1 MTTIKLK
8 LKDLNLRLAEKS
20 AIYLTQKRHTKDSET
35 PCFPDLLR
43 TPDSQLKK
51 LYEIG
56 LSKSLSKIKGWV
68 TGYTSTP
75 DEITIDMTI
84 AADSKEFV
92 ETLLNLSAES
102 HILAETF
109 MSCDEKL
116 SSHFANRCTE
126 ATEALVCYLAYIN

>member
-1 MTTIKLK
+1 MTTINLR
-8 LKDLNLRLAEKS
+8 LNDLNLRLAERS
-20 AIYLTQKRHTKDSET
+20 AIYLNQKAHNKNGEIS
-35 PCFPDLLR
+35 PLPDFLR
-43 TPDSQLKK
+43 IPDSQLKR

-56 LSKSLSKIKGWV
+56 LSKSLFKIKGWV

-92 ETLLNLSAES
+92 ETLLNQSAES

-109 MSCDEKL
+109 MSCDERL
-116 SSHFANRCTE
+116 SSFFANRCTE

>member
-1 MTTIKLK
+1 MTTIKLS

-20 AIYLTQKRHTKDSET
+20 AIYLTQKSYNEDSKT
-35 PCFPDLLR
+35 PHLPDLMR

-56 LSKSLSKIKGWV
+56 LCKSLFKIKGWI
-68 TGYTSTP
+68 TGYTSTA
-75 DEITIDMTI
+75 DEIAIDMAI

-92 ETLLNLSAES
+92 ETLLNQSAES
-102 HILAETF
+102 YILAETF

-126 ATEALVCYLAYIN
+126 ASEALICYLAYIN

>member
-1 MTTIKLK
+1 MTTINLR
-8 LKDLNLRLAEKS
+8 LNDLNLRLAEKS
-20 AIYLTQKRHTKDSET
+20 AICLNQKAHNKNGDISHL
-35 PCFPDLLR
+35 PDLLR
-43 TPDSQLKK
+43 IPESQLKR

-56 LSKSLSKIKGWV
+56 LSKSLFKIKGWI
-68 TGYTSTP
+68 TNYTSTP

-92 ETLLNLSAES
+92 ETLLNLSAEA
-102 HILAETF
+102 HVLAETF

-116 SSHFANRCTE
+116 SSYFANRCTE

>member
-20 AIYLTQKRHTKDSET
+20 AIYLTKKRHTKDSET

-43 TPDSQLKK
+43 APDSQLKK

-116 SSHFANRCTE
+116 SSLFANRCTE
-126 ATEALVCYLAYIN
+126 AREALVCYLAYIN

>member
-20 AIYLTQKRHTKDSET
+20 AIYLTQKRHTKDGET

-43 TPDSQLKK
+43 TPDPQLKK

-56 LSKSLSKIKGWV
+56 LSKSLFKIKGWV

-116 SSHFANRCTE
+116 SSYFANRCTE

>member
-20 AIYLTQKRHTKDSET
+20 AIYLTQKQHTKDSEI

-43 TPDSQLKK
+43 TPDPQLKK

-56 LSKSLSKIKGWV
+56 LSKSLFKIKGWV

>member
-1 MTTIKLK
+1 MTTIKLQ

-20 AIYLTQKRHTKDSET
+20 AIHLNQKSHDKNDEATH
-35 PCFPDLLR
+35 FPDLLR
-43 TPDSQLKK
+43 TPESLLNR

-56 LSKSLSKIKGWV
+56 LSKSLFKIKGWI
-68 TGYTSTP
+68 TGYASTP
-75 DEITIDMTI
+75 DEITIKMTI

-92 ETLLNLSAES
+92 ETLLNQSAES

-116 SSHFANRCTE
+116 SSYFANKSTE